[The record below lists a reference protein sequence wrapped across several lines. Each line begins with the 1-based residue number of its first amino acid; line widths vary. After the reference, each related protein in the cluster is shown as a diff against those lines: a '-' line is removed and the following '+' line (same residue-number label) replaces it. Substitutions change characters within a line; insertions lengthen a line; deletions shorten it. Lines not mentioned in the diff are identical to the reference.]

1 MSFENVKRRGIRYAL
16 FRIKA
21 KVTEGKP
28 LPTKEE
34 LAKIPLTEKEFEA
47 IKKHYKPPKNM
58 HIRDFP
64 DMWDIGIDDIDTMA
78 DRLEKYWLFGIDK
91 LQVVRRPELVVT
103 YLDHSGKL
111 VDRKELL
118 VDDANVGL
126 SFLLEKGFAERRI
139 VGTTAKGKDLKR
151 IFVLYNEIL
160 ENVGTRTTWGD

>member
-28 LPTKEE
+28 LPTEEE
-34 LAKIPLTEKEFEA
+34 LAKIPLTREEFET
-47 IKKHYKPPKNM
+47 IKKHYKPPKNL

-91 LQVVRRPELVVT
+91 LRVVQRPELVVT
-103 YLDHSGKL
+103 YLDSSGKL

-118 VDDANVGL
+118 VDDVDAGL
-126 SFLLEKGFAERRI
+126 VFLLEKGFAERRV
-139 VGTTAKGKDLKR
+139 VGKTASGKNVKK

-160 ENVGTRTTWGD
+160 EDVDTRTTWGD